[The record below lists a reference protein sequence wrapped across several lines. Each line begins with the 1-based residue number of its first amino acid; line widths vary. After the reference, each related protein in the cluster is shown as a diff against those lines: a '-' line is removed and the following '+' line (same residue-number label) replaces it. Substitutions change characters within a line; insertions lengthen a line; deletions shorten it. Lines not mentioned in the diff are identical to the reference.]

1 MSKLRNIVSLL
12 CLTLYLGAY
21 AQETRIYADPI
32 SRYNNGLE
40 LYDKEKFAAAIT
52 EFSAY
57 IEQAEEH
64 ELRINASFYIAFCHD
79 ELGHKDAEQQILNL
93 LEAHPEHPKA
103 NYARY
108 ILGKSYYARGN
119 IGKSLQYLE
128 ECDPLNLTPDDR
140 KSYYFVYGYG
150 LFTKDK
156 YKEAREQLHR
166 IENNKDKYYY
176 PTQYY
181 LGYMDLSDG
190 EDEKALAHFSKLHK
204 SKVYGDLAM
213 KYSCLAYYR
222 LARYQDLIDYSDTL
236 GTTTYA
242 SDIYW
247 ERGKAYY
254 QLNQAQEALNNF
266 QKGRETR
273 ELNAEDYYMLGMSY
287 YLVNDYENAFVN
299 FTSISSNGSELRQN
313 ALMYAG
319 DCFLKL
325 DKKTNARNA
334 FFEASRL
341 ETNKD
346 LQELAYFNYAK
357 LSLEPP
363 FQAEAVGA
371 LSKFIELY
379 PNSKYGDEAK
389 GFLGEALLSAKKYSD
404 AIPVL
409 ESIKNKTEKIKGI
422 YQQICYFYGNE
433 LLRQDPQSAMT
444 YFEKARTYPIDAK
457 IDAQV
462 DFWEGEIYYKDGK
475 GQQALKLWEHFCA
488 NPKAKET
495 PVYADG
501 LYNLGYAYFD
511 RKEYGK
517 ASTWF
522 KSYTKEVVYSGEK
535 KAKYIDGMTRL
546 GDCYYIMENYSQAI
560 NAYAYV
566 TTKEG
571 ANSDYAWFQIGMIH
585 GIQNKYEEKVVTMKR
600 IPSLYP
606 NSEYVDDALYQ
617 IALVDLQRQNYRE
630 ALRGFSFLLEDYPNG
645 IYAKSSYLNRGLAR
659 YNLKMN
665 DEALV
670 DYKMVVENY
679 QKTEETEEAI
689 RQVEI
694 IYNEE
699 GRGDELIIW
708 LKSIGQFIRASY
720 EDSTLYNSALKKYQ
734 ANNCERAIQDFGSY
748 LERFPKGYFRIQAN
762 FYRAECLYAK
772 QEYEKSLVN
781 YEYVVKQKFP
791 EFNERSLRRTSFIY
805 LWSKKEAEAIPHL
818 IELEKSASQK
828 DNILY
833 AQVNLMYVYLNQNN
847 LSKALGFAEKVLNNE
862 KAQKTEK
869 RDANL
874 IMGRVLLAEEKWDL
888 AKPYFEKVEKEKEN
902 KNAKGAEAKFYL
914 AYISYKKGESKKL
927 QEQVYSLDEKYANQ
941 VYWVARGY
949 NLLAQSLIDQKDIF
963 NARALLNSIVD
974 SYSIQDDGI
983 LEESKRLLQLAA
995 EVETPGNENH

>member
-12 CLTLYLGAY
+12 CLTLTLGAF
-21 AQETRIYADPI
+21 AQETRVYADPI

-52 EFSAY
+52 EFNAY
-57 IEQAEEH
+57 LELEKDA
-64 ELRINASFYIAFCHD
+64 ELRINATFYIAFCHN

-93 LEAHPEHPKA
+93 LEAYPEHPKA
-103 NYARY
+103 NYASY

-128 ECDPLNLTPDDR
+128 DCDPLNLTPEDR

-150 LFTKDK
+150 LFTKEK
-156 YKEAREQLHR
+156 YTEAREQFHR
-166 IENNKDKYYY
+166 IEKNKDKYYY

-181 LGYMDLSDG
+181 LGYMDLS
-190 EDEKALAHFSKLHK
+190 EEQDEKALSHFSNLHK

-222 LARYQDLIDYSDTL
+222 LKRYQDLIDYSDTF
-236 GTTTYA
+236 GNSTYA
-242 SDIYW
+242 ADIFW
-247 ERGKAYY
+247 ERGKAYF

-273 ELNAEDYYMLGMSY
+273 ELSPDDHYMLGMAY
-287 YLVNDYENAFVN
+287 YQVKDYENAYVN
-299 FTSISSNGSELRQN
+299 FTSITNNLNPLRQN

-334 FFEASRL
+334 FMEASRL
-341 ETNKD
+341 DTDKD
-346 LQELAYFNYAK
+346 LQELAFFNYAK

-371 LSKFIELY
+371 LSKFIETY
-379 PNSKYGDEAK
+379 PQSKYGDEAK
-389 GFLGEALLSAKKYSD
+389 GYLGEALLSAKKYSD

-409 ESIKNKTEKIKGI
+409 ESIKNKTDKIKGT

-433 LLRQDPQSAMT
+433 LLRQDPQAALT
-444 YFEKARTYPIDAK
+444 YFEKARTYTIDAK
-457 IDAQV
+457 IDAQL
-462 DFWEGEIYYKDGK
+462 DFWEGEIYYKEGK
-475 GQQALKLWEHFCA
+475 GQEALKLWEHFCA

-511 RKEYGK
+511 KKDYGK

-522 KSYTKEVVYSGEK
+522 KAYTKEVVYSGER

-546 GDCYYIMENYSQAI
+546 GDCYYITKNYAQAVD
-560 NAYAYV
+560 AYAYV

-571 ANSDYAWFQIGMIH
+571 ANSDYAWFQTGMIH
-585 GIQNKYEEKVVTMKR
+585 GIQGKFEEKVVTMKR

-617 IALVDLQRQNYRE
+617 IALVDLQRQNYKE
-630 ALRGFSFLLEDYPNG
+630 AIRGFSFLLEDYPNG
-645 IYAKSSYLNRGLAR
+645 IYAKSSYLNRGLAH

-665 DEALV
+665 AEALK
-670 DYKMVVENY
+670 DYKTVVENY
-679 QKTEETEEAI
+679 QKNEETEEAI

-699 GRGDELIIW
+699 GRGDELLEW
-708 LKSIGQFIRASY
+708 LKSIGQYIRVSY

-734 ANNCERAIQDFGSY
+734 DNNCERAIQGFDDY
-748 LERFPKGYFRIQAN
+748 LQRHPNGYFRIQAN
-762 FYRAECLYAK
+762 FYQAECLYAK
-772 QEYEKSLVN
+772 QEYEKSLVG
-781 YEYVVKQKFP
+781 YEFTVKQKFP
-791 EFNERSLRRTSFIY
+791 DFYERSLRRASFIY
-805 LWSKKEAEAIPHL
+805 LWMKKEADAVPYL
-818 IELEKSASQK
+818 KELEISASQK

-833 AQVNLMYVYLNQNN
+833 AQVNLMYVYLNQND
-847 LSKALGFAEKVLNNE
+847 LGNARGYAEKVLNND

-874 IMGRVLLAEEKWDL
+874 ILGRVLVAEENFDA
-888 AKPYFEKVEKEKEN
+888 AKPYFEKVEKDKEN
-902 KNAKGAEAKFYL
+902 KNAKGAEAKYYL
-914 AYISYKKGESKKL
+914 AYISYRKGDSKKM

-941 VYWVARGY
+941 VYWVAKGY
-949 NLLAQSLIDQKDIF
+949 NLLAQSLLDEKDLF
-963 NARALLNSIVD
+963 NARALLNSIVE
-974 SYSIQDDGI
+974 SYTIQDDGI
-983 LEESKRLLQLAA
+983 LEESRRLLERAA
-995 EVETPGNENH
+995 EIESAGNEKP

>member
-1 MSKLRNIVSLL
+1 MLKLRNIVTLL
-12 CLTLYLGAY
+12 CLTLYLGAF

-32 SRYNNGLE
+32 ARYNNGLE

-52 EFSAY
+52 EFKAY
-57 IEQAEEH
+57 IQSAQETEV
-64 ELRINASFYIAFCHD
+64 LINAEFYVAFCHN
-79 ELGHKDAEQQILNL
+79 ELNHKDAEQQILNL
-93 LEAHPEHPKA
+93 LEAYPEHPKA
-103 NYARY
+103 NYGRY
-108 ILGKSYYARGN
+108 VLGKSYYARGN

-128 ECDPLNLTPDDR
+128 ECDPLNLAPEDR

-150 LFTKDK
+150 LFTKEQ
-156 YKEAREQLHR
+156 YKEAREQFQH
-166 IENNKDKYYY
+166 IEKNKDKYYY

-181 LGYMDLSDG
+181 LGYMDLSEGYDQ
-190 EDEKALAHFSKLHK
+190 KALAHFSKLDK
-204 SKVYGDLAM
+204 SKVYADLAM

-222 LARYQDLIDYSDTL
+222 LGRYQDLIDYSDTL
-236 GTTTYA
+236 GNTAYA
-242 SDIYW
+242 ADIFW
-247 ERGKAYY
+247 ERGKAYF

-266 QKGRETR
+266 QKGRQTR
-273 ELNAEDYYMLGMSY
+273 ELSAEDFYMVGMAYYQ
-287 YLVNDYENAFVN
+287 VKDYENAFVN
-299 FTSISSNGSELRQN
+299 FTSITSNTSELRQS

-319 DCFLKL
+319 DCFLQL
-325 DKKTNARNA
+325 DKKANARNA

-341 ETNKD
+341 ETDKD
-346 LQELAYFNYAK
+346 LQELAWFNYAK

-363 FQAEAVGA
+363 FQNEAVAA
-371 LSKFIELY
+371 LSKFIDTY
-379 PNSKYGDEAK
+379 PSSKYGDEAK
-389 GFLGEALLSAKKYSD
+389 GYLGEALLSAKKYSD

-433 LLRQDPQSAMT
+433 LLRQDPQAAMT

-475 GQQALKLWEHFCA
+475 GEQALKLWERFCA

-501 LYNLGYAYFD
+501 MYNLAYAYFD
-511 RKEYGK
+511 KKEYEK

-522 KSYTKEVVYSGEK
+522 KSYSQKEAYIGEK
-535 KAKYIDGMTRL
+535 KPKYIDGMTRL
-546 GDCYYIMENYSQAI
+546 GDCYYISKNYGQAI
-560 NAYAYV
+560 DAYAYV
-566 TTKEG
+566 TSKAG
-571 ANSDYAWFQIGMIH
+571 ANSDYAWFQTGMIH
-585 GIQNKYEEKVVTMKR
+585 GIQNKYEEKIVTMKR

-665 DEALV
+665 ADALV

-679 QKTEETEEAI
+679 QKNEETEEAW
-689 RQVEI
+689 RQIEI

-699 GRGDELIIW
+699 GRGTELIDYFKTIG
-708 LKSIGQFIRASY
+708 KSLSVSY

-734 ANNCERAIQDFGSY
+734 ANNCERAIQDFGAY
-748 LERFPKGYFRIQAN
+748 LERHPNGYFRIQAN

-772 QEYEKSLVN
+772 QDYEKALVG
-781 YEYVVKQKFP
+781 YEFTVKQKFP
-791 EFNERSLRRTSFIY
+791 EFYERSLRRSSFIY
-805 LWSKKEAEAIPHL
+805 LWMKKEAQAIPYL
-818 IELEKSASQK
+818 LELEKSASQK

-833 AQVNLMYVYLNQNN
+833 AQVNLMYVYLNLNDLKN
-847 LSKALGFAEKVLNNE
+847 ARGFAEKVLSND

-874 IMGRVLLAEEKWDL
+874 ILGHVLVAEEQWDL
-888 AKPYFEKVEKEKEN
+888 AKPYFEKVEKDKEN

-914 AYISYKKGESKKL
+914 ALIAYKKGESKKL
-927 QEQVYSLDEKYANQ
+927 QEHVYSLDEKYANQ
-941 VYWVARGY
+941 VYWVAKGY
-949 NLLAQSLIDQKDIF
+949 NLLAESLLDQKDLF

-983 LEESKRLLQLAA
+983 LEESKRLLQRASDM
-995 EVETPGNENH
+995 ENSGN